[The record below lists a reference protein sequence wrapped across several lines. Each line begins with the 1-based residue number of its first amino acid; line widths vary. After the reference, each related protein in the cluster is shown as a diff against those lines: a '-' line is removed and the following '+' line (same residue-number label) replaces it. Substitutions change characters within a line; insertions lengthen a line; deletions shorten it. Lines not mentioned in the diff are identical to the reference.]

1 MVTLNVF
8 TSLTGVCLAGAI
20 VWLVRRGHLHASSA
34 LFWLSTAF
42 AALVLG
48 LWPGLID
55 HLAAATGIS
64 YPPALL
70 LLCALAALLI
80 KNLDTDV
87 KNTRLEQQLRRLNQR
102 IALSEINRH
111 EID

>member
-1 MVTLNVF
+1 MLSLNVF
-8 TSLTGVCLAGAI
+8 TSILGAGLAASI
-20 VWLVRRGHLHASSA
+20 VWLVRLGHLHASSA
-34 LFWLSTAF
+34 VFWLSTAF

-80 KNLDTDV
+80 KNLHTDV

-102 IALSEINRH
+102 VALAEINRS
-111 EID
+111 EVD